1 MKQYKAIFLDWDNT
15 IGDFSN
21 SEILALQDIHR
32 LFSLDRFF
40 NDWQDYYNVYKPHNE
55 LLWEKYGRSEVT
67 KEYLTIERF
76 LHPMIAAGAEKQYRQ
91 ERLHEMASEIASQFM
106 HLTTKYFRL
115 MPHAEQ
121 IVRALAK
128 KYPLTIVSNGF
139 VEVQYEKIERSGL
152 AECFS
157 HIILSEEVGIQKP
170 DSHIFQIALDRNG
183 LNADEVVMIGD
194 GYVSDVVGARNAGI
208 DQIWLTQN
216 SSPDQT
222 ATYLISQLSELQSL
236 L

>member
-1 MKQYKAIFLDWDNT
+1 
-15 IGDFSN
+15 
-21 SEILALQDIHR
+21 
-32 LFSLDRFF
+32 
-40 NDWQDYYNVYKPHNE
+40 
-55 LLWEKYGRSEVT
+55 
-67 KEYLTIERF
+67 
-76 LHPMIAAGAEKQYRQ
+76 
-91 ERLHEMASEIASQFM
+91 
-106 HLTTKYFRL
+106 